1 MEPEVSWKLCGHR
14 LSRAA
19 VLHGIQ
25 SCQCVCD
32 FILLILRV
40 SAPGLLEIE
49 IIDPRLED
57 YTTLSDSTRW
67 LVT

>member
-1 MEPEVSWKLCGHR
+1 MEPEVSWKLCEHR
-14 LSRAA
+14 LSHAA

-25 SCQCVCD
+25 SCHCVCD

-40 SAPGLLEIE
+40 SAPGLFEIE

-57 YTTLSDSTRW
+57 YTTLSDLTRW
-67 LVT
+67 LLT